1 MLGIILYTQF
11 LLISVFFPGLAT
23 SATRNPEKI
32 FIPDLPLSV
41 TPESSVAEAENS
53 MYGYA
58 CGTCAAIFRTEKEFD
73 IHKEVRV
80 RGTSGG
86 LLA

>member
-1 MLGIILYTQF
+1 MLGIILY
-11 LLISVFFPGLAT
+11 IYSVSLNFGFFPGLAA

-41 TPESSVAEAENS
+41 PQESSVAEAENS

-73 IHKEVRV
+73 IHKVV
-80 RGTSGG
+80 I
-86 LLA
+86 